1 MRLPAQMASGREPRQ
16 RAVATVARQKRKIQ
30 ANFATVF
37 AEEAAA
43 LAAGSR
49 ALVARSCREL
59 SESRA
64 SIDRSRRQVTKGCQ
78 LIADS
83 RRLLA
88 SVDYSAVT
96 LTPTEAGGRQSA
108 ERTGCQNARENL
120 SVHVFQ
126 KGPKFAWTL
135 NSPANEM
142 LGFGMAE
149 TELRARTDAFHAG
162 MTYIDR
168 IKGRSA
174 PDDGSLH

>member
-1 MRLPAQMASGREPRQ
+1 
-16 RAVATVARQKRKIQ
+16 VATVARQKRKIQ
-30 ANFATVF
+30 ANFATVG
-37 AEEAAA
+37 EEAAA
-43 LAAGSR
+43 LAEDSR

-64 SIDRSRRQVTKGCQ
+64 SIARSRRQVTKGCQ

-96 LTPTEAGGRQSA
+96 PAPTEAGGRQSA
-108 ERTGCQNARENL
+108 EHTGCQNARENL

-126 KGPKFAWTL
+126 KGLQFSWTL

-149 TELRARTDAFHAG
+149 TELKARTDAFNAG

-168 IKGRSA
+168 AKGRSA